1 MNEPIPKAVKRR
13 DEGAQFPCKLNP
25 VNDQP
30 IVTVDYKEFESYL
43 EEQDLTEDQKRELLQ
58 TLWNIVVAFIDFGF
72 EIHPIQLALNDS
84 GKLDEID
91 FEQGF
96 ERNRVIHSKDI
107 KITSKYER
115 ASKPK
120 GDAA

>member
-1 MNEPIPKAVKRR
+1 MNERPQKSTKGHNKDIKPLF
-13 DEGAQFPCKLNP
+13 GLNP
-25 VNDQP
+25 VNGQP

-72 EIHPIQLALNDS
+72 EIHPIQLALNDG

-96 ERNRVIHSKDI
+96 ERDCVIHSKDI

-120 GDAA
+120 GDTA